1 VTEFKFPDDIFTE
14 PEPDPDTLANLG
26 PLGPL
31 AGRWLGEKGVDV
43 HPVADGSKRQV
54 YVETWDFEPID
65 AATNGPQ
72 LFYGLRYHQ
81 HVVKPRDVAAFHDQ
95 VGYLLWEPERSRVIM
110 TLAIPRAQV
119 AMATG
124 GAAEDATTF
133 TLRLR
138 GRPALGHLEQRL
150 PRLGVPYPDV
160 DHHLPHRPR
169 RPVDLHPDH
178 AARGAG
184 PGGLRPQ
191 RRRHPHARRT
201 AGAQPEGGAGPV
213 LTGHRPP
220 EGSAFRTRRL
230 DTVALGACQPPS
242 ARTPTVSLDATT
254 RGPP

>member
-133 TLRLR
+133 TLR
-138 GRPALGHLEQRL
+138 ASEA
-150 PRLGVPYPDV
+150 D
-160 DHHLPHRPR
+160 
-169 RPVDLHPDH
+169 
-178 AARGAG
+178 
-184 PGGLRPQ
+184 
-191 RRRHPHARRT
+191 RHS
-201 AGAQPEGGAGPV
+201 GISSNDF
-213 LTGHRPP
+213 LDW
-220 EGSAFRTRRL
+220 AFRT
-230 DTVALGACQPPS
+230 
-242 ARTPTVSLDATT
+242 PTWTITFRIGPGDHWTYTQTT
-254 RGPP
+254 RLEVRGREGFDHNDVGILTRAGPPVPNPKAAQGPS

>member
-1 VTEFKFPDDIFTE
+1 MTEFKFPDDIFTE

-133 TLRLR
+133 TLR
-138 GRPALGHLEQRL
+138 ASE
-150 PRLGVPYPDV
+150 D
-160 DHHLPHRPR
+160 D
-169 RPVDLHPDH
+169 
-178 AARGAG
+178 
-184 PGGLRPQ
+184 
-191 RRRHPHARRT
+191 RHS
-201 AGAQPEGGAGPV
+201 GISSNDF
-213 LTGHRPP
+213 LDW
-220 EGSAFRTRRL
+220 AFRT
-230 DTVALGACQPPS
+230 
-242 ARTPTVSLDATT
+242 PT
-254 RGPP
+254 